1 LQSVF
6 DSHGWQAEVA
16 NLVGASDSQ
25 TVAEHLV
32 ALICATVSNNGTS
45 LLAFHTDAPPE
56 VLHHSLAPNRARH
69 YLDRYLAGPYLLD
82 PLYQMALR
90 PDKPAMCRF
99 RDTLPDRFYS
109 SEYYRQ
115 YVERTHLVD
124 EMDFLLG
131 VSSTSALV
139 IVCGRTEK
147 RFTRVELSRLQLIEP
162 IVRSA
167 MQRVWEIR
175 EGTGSRDDRDHDMHQ
190 RLTECFENFGEDA
203 LTQRE
208 REITQL
214 LLRGHSSKSIARE
227 LGIAPGT
234 VMVHKRN
241 LFAKLGITSQY
252 ELFSSFIDVLSG
264 S

>member
-1 LQSVF
+1 M
-6 DSHGWQAEVA
+6 
-16 NLVGASDSQ
+16 
-25 TVAEHLV
+25 
-32 ALICATVSNNGTS
+32 
-45 LLAFHTDAPPE
+45 
-56 VLHHSLAPNRARH
+56 
-69 YLDRYLAGPYLLD
+69 LD

-99 RDTLPDRFYS
+99 REAQPDRFHS

-115 YVERTHLVD
+115 YVERTHLAD
-124 EMDFLLG
+124 EMDFLLD
-131 VSSTSALV
+131 VSPTSALV
-139 IVCGRTEK
+139 LVCGRTEK
-147 RFTRVELSRLQLIEP
+147 RFTRVELGRLRLVEP
-162 IVRSA
+162 VVRSA
-167 MQRVWEIR
+167 MQRVWD
-175 EGTGSRDDRDHDMHQ
+175 SRDAGRSHADKNRGMHQ
-190 RLTECFENFGEDA
+190 RLTECFDNFGEKT

-252 ELFSSFIDVLSG
+252 ELFSSFIDELSYT
-264 S
+264 